1 MVNLLFITNNPRAEQ
16 VCGYF
21 RQQLK
26 VRIDLV
32 SDFDHGLKAVFEQR
46 PSVVC
51 IQEQIASVTGE
62 SVARHIQMLLGA
74 DAPAFVLLHEGNS
87 KVKTVARLFEH
98 LVDLGA
104 PFEQVSSNLC
114 QVLQQLLANYPEL
127 LCPTALQAVAEESK
141 AIPISIDRG
150 EEVAS
155 VWETA
160 ITAVPP
166 QEQKEID
173 EFSDLF
179 ESTIIGGP
187 PAERPIAAMPPQ
199 QVPLEPALM
208 QQVQPGSVEHQQ
220 PEQPQNN
227 VLPPLLQPVTAQ
239 TVVPAARAAEQ
250 TSPAADDDTV
260 PVEELLQAVEESYLR
275 RKRLLWVCLAG
286 ILLLVAAV
294 AVWWFWYRVSPA
306 TVKPATAPAAPSAV
320 TVPKPV
326 LQQPSS
332 SAAGPSSLPRQEPL
346 PSFVATAMPDPAFGA
361 EQPGWTRYLTDHREY
376 RLFHEKDRL
385 QAVQVLARGGSGI
398 ATAEI
403 KQVLQELT
411 GSDQYQV
418 KKPSRKQGAWVE
430 ETVAR
435 KGDAGL
441 LIYRTAPRGPVSAFV
456 IARTP

>member
-1 MVNLLFITNNPRAEQ
+1 MINLLFITNNPRAEQ

-87 KVKTVARLFEH
+87 KVKPVPRLFEH

-114 QVLQQLLANYPEL
+114 QALQQLLANYPEL
-127 LCPTALQAVAEESK
+127 LCPTTLPAVVAES
-141 AIPISIDRG
+141 AVIPVERS

-155 VWETA
+155 VWKTA
-160 ITAVPP
+160 ITAAPP
-166 QEQKEID
+166 QEQKQID

-187 PAERPIAAMPPQ
+187 PAERPTPAVPQ
-199 QVPLEPALM
+199 QVPSEPALM
-208 QQVQPGSVEHQQ
+208 QQVKPGSADDQQ
-220 PEQPQNN
+220 PEQPQVN
-227 VLPPLLQPVTAQ
+227 VPPPLLQPVTARI
-239 TVVPAARAAEQ
+239 VAPVARAADQ
-250 TSPAADDDTV
+250 ISPAADDDTV

-275 RKRLLWVCLAG
+275 RKRLLWVSLVG
-286 ILLLVAAV
+286 VLLLVVAV
-294 AVWWFWYRVSPA
+294 AVWWFRYRVPSAALTPA
-306 TVKPATAPAAPSAV
+306 TPPAASSAV
-320 TVPKPV
+320 MVPKPV
-326 LQQPSS
+326 LQQPAS
-332 SAAGPSSLPRQEPL
+332 SAAGSPSPPRQETL
-346 PSFVATAMPDPAFGA
+346 PSFVATAKSDPAFGA
-361 EQPGWTRYLTDHREY
+361 VQPGWSRYLTDHREY
-376 RLFHEKDRL
+376 RLFHENNRL
-385 QAVQVLARGGSGI
+385 QAVQVLARGGNGI
-398 ATAEI
+398 AAAEI
-403 KQVLQELT
+403 RQVLQELT

-418 KKPSRKQGAWVE
+418 KPPSRKQEGVWVE
-430 ETVAR
+430 EAAAR
-435 KGDAGL
+435 SGGAGL